1 MNNQQAPLPPSQS
14 KPPKT
19 LFLLILHTCHILSIS
34 MILIFDPPPDDPSSP
49 PPLRRSTRPKKKS
62 IKAGFDY
69 SLLLL
74 AALHAGTLG
83 TLTPYAANYRFPSA
97 YHGNA
102 KITRYSLDRKKFLGA
117 TWAPVQISLLASLD
131 PSTFLYDANVARY
144 NAFIN
149 PDLSSQASLRDI
161 ADIQPHALAAKA
173 SGTPED
179 NPTYM
184 MKPCQVNTKLTT
196 TMLPSMN

>member
-1 MNNQQAPLPPSQS
+1 LAKAIQLNASSKKILSQKESVHFRFQREHLLLLLLFRFQREPCTLIVLMNNQQAPLPPSQS

-49 PPLRRSTRPKKKS
+49 PPLRCSTRPKKKS

-117 TWAPVQISLLASLD
+117 TWAPVQI
-131 PSTFLYDANVARY
+131 
-144 NAFIN
+144 AFTAG
-149 PDLSSQASLRDI
+149 LVGSV
-161 ADIQPHALAAKA
+161 H
-173 SGTPED
+173 
-179 NPTYM
+179 
-184 MKPCQVNTKLTT
+184 
-196 TMLPSMN
+196 LPL